1 MCVES
6 LFQFLLFNLK
16 LTLEFMLHQDKTAD
30 GHARIKTACCFCH
43 FLLVRFGLVLFI
55 NFVVVVVCLFVCLF
69 FHPSAD
75 IIRI

>member
-30 GHARIKTACCFCH
+30 GQDQR
-43 FLLVRFGLVLFI
+43 LLVA
-55 NFVVVVVCLFVCLF
+55 FVIF
-69 FHPSAD
+69 F
-75 IIRI
+75 